1 MQIQF
6 NPFFSTVF
14 DSWSQYDFV
23 IYLSRYDS
31 EAQRTNKVRVLQGP
45 KDHSLSSWPLRGSA
59 HVLFTCIDV

>member
-31 EAQRTNKVRVLQGP
+31 EGQRTNKVRVLQGP